1 MLTQPATGTSLILSE
16 SRILRYLSFFIFYFG
31 QGLPYGLTTMA
42 LPVWVAANGGSSA
55 EVASIVAAAYFPWSW
70 KFLVAGFMD
79 RYSYLPMGRRRAW
92 LIFAQVLMSGGF
104 IGAAVLAPGAGDVSL
119 LVIVTLLV
127 NSGAATQDVAVDGL
141 AVDILPPEEQGTA
154 SAFMFGGQA
163 LGGAAAGAG
172 AAAGL
177 QYLGSATTFLLF
189 IPVLL
194 LPTIYA
200 MILRERPGEKRF
212 PWSEGTIAKENLARV
227 VEDWLAIFKI
237 TMKSL
242 FRGPSLVFV
251 AAQSLTRMGSGM
263 TVPLWPLLA
272 TGFLAYDET
281 GYGAMASPVDLA
293 MAVTAIGVGSFLTM
307 RLGAKW
313 ATVLVA
319 LGQAALVLFL
329 ILGQDAWTTTRVF
342 VAAYATASLLSVLQ
356 SICSNPLRMQLC
368 DKRVSATQFTIY
380 NSISNFPVSL
390 GATLFAVVGGV
401 DNLVQTLLC
410 ALALLTVSAVVYSF
424 LKMPAGSDGAITGE
438 DVEKAFAPRME

>member
-1 MLTQPATGTSLILSE
+1 MQTTSGRSLILSE
-16 SRILRYLSFFIFYFG
+16 SRILRYISFFIFYFG

-104 IGAAVLAPGAGDVSL
+104 IGAALLAPGAEDVSV

-141 AVDILPPEEQGTA
+141 AVDILPAEEQGTA

-177 QYLGSATTFLLF
+177 QYLGSTTTFLLF

-200 MILRERPGEKRF
+200 MVLRERPGEKRF
-212 PWSEGTIAKENLARV
+212 PWSEGTTAKENLSRV
-227 VEDWLAIFKI
+227 VEDWLTIFKI
-237 TMKSL
+237 TIKSL

-251 AAQSLTRMGSGM
+251 AGQSLTRMGGGM

-272 TGFLAYDET
+272 TTFLAYDET
-281 GYGAMASPVDLA
+281 AYGTMASPVDLT
-293 MAVTAIGVGSFLTM
+293 MAVVAIGVGSYLTM
-307 RLGAKW
+307 RMGAKW
-313 ATVLVA
+313 STVLVA
-319 LGQAALVLFL
+319 LVQAALVLFL
-329 ILGQDAWTTTRVF
+329 ILGQAAWINNSVF
-342 VAAYATASLLSVLQ
+342 IAAFAAASLLAVLQ
-356 SICSNPLRMQLC
+356 SICSNPLRMRLC

-410 ALALLTVSAVVYSF
+410 AAALMTMSAVVFAF
-424 LKMPAGSDGAITGE
+424 LKMPEGTDEEVSGE
-438 DVEKAFAPRME
+438 DFEKALTPRAE